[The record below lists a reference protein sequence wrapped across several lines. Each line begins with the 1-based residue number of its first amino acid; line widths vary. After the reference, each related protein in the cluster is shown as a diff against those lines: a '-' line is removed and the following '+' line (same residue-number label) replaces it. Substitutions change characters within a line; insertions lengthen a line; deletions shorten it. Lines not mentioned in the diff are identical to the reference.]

1 MKQLPL
7 CLTAVISFSLL
18 NVATADPMTD
28 CDTRMRSKQ
37 YREALPFCQ
46 EACNLNNGLGCN
58 NLGLL
63 YEHGQDYLQAKI
75 YYEKACN
82 LNSGIG
88 CSDLGFLYN
97 NGLGVRQ
104 NYQTAKEY
112 HGKACDLG
120 DQVGCDRYR
129 ELNKKGY

>member
-1 MKQLPL
+1 M
-7 CLTAVISFSLL
+7 S
-18 NVATADPMTD
+18 N
-28 CDTRMRSKQ
+28 Q

-46 EACNLNNGLGCN
+46 EACSNLNNGLGCN

-63 YEHGQDYLQAKI
+63 YEHGQDYQLAKI

-88 CSDLGFLYN
+88 CSNLGFLYN

-120 DQVGCDRYR
+120 EQKGCDSY
-129 ELNKKGY
+129 KKLK